1 MKICKKCNNGLEL
14 LYTVNA
20 TDFYLCTE
28 CCTEHSYTTRLEM
41 VSHEQLER
49 ELYETG
55 A

>member
-1 MKICKKCNNGLEL
+1 
-14 LYTVNA
+14 
-20 TDFYLCTE
+20 
-28 CCTEHSYTTRLEM
+28 M